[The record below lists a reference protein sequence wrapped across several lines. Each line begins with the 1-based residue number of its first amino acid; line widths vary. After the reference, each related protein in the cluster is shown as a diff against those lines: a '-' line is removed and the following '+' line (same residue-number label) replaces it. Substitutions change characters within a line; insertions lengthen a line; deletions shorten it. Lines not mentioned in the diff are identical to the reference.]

1 MTFWSYIMSHKLT
14 VRAFFFNAKTDYL
27 PYYKNFTLK
36 LAEDATAKSI
46 VQAIKAQNDMFS
58 YPALNLV
65 FKINDLVVEEDT
77 PVASIIERLGDT
89 LQIDPVSTYRANNG
103 LIINDHDF
111 MQSFELLAP
120 YASTSDKKYY
130 KGLYALHYASE
141 TSNFERSYIGDAVLM
156 LAHKMISEGNEH
168 KDAILEAISSPHS
181 GLFDCEYE
189 NNLFNAEH
197 HEAEIT
203 ALKHLARPQDEPSLF
218 SKLMTRFSK
227 QEEEVIVE
235 RQSKV
240 QNIENLLEKSIAYYP
255 ALANNETMD
264 KLIDEQHIKLIKFS
278 RAHKLSGATIM
289 EGNKALALE
298 KAGTTLL
305 DAYDAGA
312 EVLVVESTDKYETFV
327 KHFSAIESTIGRKML
342 GLELICA
349 EDFISQVSTMKS

>member
-1 MTFWSYIMSHKLT
+1 MLYKLT

-27 PYYKNFTLK
+27 PYYKNFSLK

-58 YPALNLV
+58 YPELNLV
-65 FKINDLVVEEDT
+65 YKINDLVVEEDT
-77 PVASIIERLGDT
+77 TVASIVERLGNT

-103 LIINDHDF
+103 LVINDHDF

-120 YASTSDKKYY
+120 YASTSDKNYY

-141 TSNFERSYIGDAVLM
+141 TSNFERSYIGDAILI

-168 KDAILEAISSPHS
+168 QDAILEAISSPHS

-189 NNLFNAEH
+189 NNLFNTKHYES
-197 HEAEIT
+197 EIKT
-203 ALKHLARPQDEPSLF
+203 LKHLARPQDELSFF
-218 SKLMTRFSK
+218 SRLMARFSK
-227 QEEEVIVE
+227 QEEELIVE
-235 RQSKV
+235 RQSKEK
-240 QNIENLLEKSIAYYP
+240 NIENLLEKSIAYYP
-255 ALANNETMD
+255 ALDSNDTMD
-264 KLIDEQHIKLIKFS
+264 KLIDEHSIKIIKFS

-289 EGNKALALE
+289 EGNKVLALE
-298 KAGTTLL
+298 KAGATLL

-312 EVLVVESTDKYETFV
+312 EVLVVQSIDNYETFV
-327 KHFSAIESTIGRKML
+327 EHFSDIESVIGRKML

-349 EDFISQVSTMKS
+349 EDFISQISTIKA